1 MPTETP
7 KFITHCE
14 EDEDGNL
21 VLNFPEELLD
31 AMGWKE
37 GTFLDIDVLGD
48 RLIIREVVADDL
60 AEIGTDS

>member
-31 AMGWKE
+31 AMGWGE